1 MCLLLVWHAAGKRMS
16 SLWERGVGSLLVS
29 AARNV
34 CLATPRFCARHDMKG
49 TETAEV
55 RALAHEMASLGKD
68 VKGRD

>member
-16 SLWERGVGSLLVS
+16 SLWERGVGSLPVS

-49 TETAEV
+49 TETA
-55 RALAHEMASLGKD
+55 ALAHEMASLGKD